1 MRKGM
6 SVLVFGMLI
15 AFWSSPAFAVLES
28 CDPLGG
34 AVETVDGITI
44 TYDSCF
50 HDLNYDLDNPDIT
63 LNVEWM
69 VDGGSCD
76 FVDFALRSNQTNG
89 NGPARGPKGYTPV
102 SPFSPANGTEPE
114 VTDSGEGFLEANFAF
129 TALHSGMDG
138 EERIGNAHFML
149 TLDCGVDG
157 MVRLGVN
164 VHVCDNGDTEAQCEE
179 DS

>member
-1 MRKGM
+1 MRKRALA
-6 SVLVFGMLI
+6 VVFGLLI
-15 AFWSSPAFAVLES
+15 AIWATPAFAVLES
-28 CDPLGG
+28 CDPPGG

-50 HDLNYDLDNPDIT
+50 QDLNYDLLGNPDIT
-63 LNVEWM
+63 LNVEWA
-69 VDGGSCD
+69 VEPEEASCD
-76 FVDFALRSNQTNG
+76 FDDFALRSDQANG
-89 NGPARGPKGYTPV
+89 NGRARGPKGYTPV
-102 SPFSPANGTEPE
+102 SPFSPVDGSDVTLDNGSLPATFE
-114 VTDSGEGFLEANFAF
+114 F
-129 TALHSGMDG
+129 TQLHSAG
-138 EERIGNAHFML
+138 EVEIGNAHFML